1 MGSTRSSRRN
11 TRCHTPVTTLHA
23 HVSDMTIPAAF
34 SSSPT
39 SFATPRRDPS
49 PFEPRATP
57 RGDFER
63 RGPSPPPPRPQPASA
78 VEDRRLRG
86 SRRRAEVSPQR
97 RQDGEGRRRPTPRA
111 SVRVLSELAPKK
123 RLLFPSTDDGL
134 GRLHEAT
141 LEGDGLGVAD
151 VSSEEGEGRVREVHG
166 AESRQDG
173 EHGDADDAHPR
184 DRLGDGEYAE
194 ETRGGGR
201 GVSALEC
208 LIAETTK
215 GPEEEEVDRRR
226 RRGGSRGSSAEG
238 SGEESVKVDEG
249 EDAEEEGDHAT
260 QVEPPVRPEET
271 LVHQAEDL
279 VRHEEEKAGGEGERA
294 GEEGG
299 DEGSISW
306 CTPCTADASGTD
318 GRPRK
323 APTTN
328 TSREARRRSSPR
340 RVRRASMAARRRGE
354 GVGRRRSKND
364 GGERVVAPVFEVDRI

>member
-1 MGSTRSSRRN
+1 M
-11 TRCHTPVTTLHA
+11 
-23 HVSDMTIPAAF
+23 
-34 SSSPT
+34 
-39 SFATPRRDPS
+39 
-49 PFEPRATP
+49 
-57 RGDFER
+57 
-63 RGPSPPPPRPQPASA
+63 
-78 VEDRRLRG
+78 
-86 SRRRAEVSPQR
+86 
-97 RQDGEGRRRPTPRA
+97 
-111 SVRVLSELAPKK
+111 
-123 RLLFPSTDDGL
+123 
-134 GRLHEAT
+134 
-141 LEGDGLGVAD
+141 
-151 VSSEEGEGRVREVHG
+151 HG
-166 AESRQDG
+166 AESRRDG

-299 DEGSISW
+299 DEGVDLVVH
-306 CTPCTADASGTD
+306 PLAQLMLQELMAAHEK
-318 GRPRK
+318 RPRR
-323 APTTN
+323 TR
-328 TSREARRRSSPR
+328 REKRGEDHPR
-340 RVRRASMAARRRGE
+340 RG
-354 GVGRRRSKND
+354 
-364 GGERVVAPVFEVDRI
+364 